1 MNEDIVIDI
10 KNLTKTYHLYKSHS
24 DRVKETF
31 HPFRKKYHH
40 SFNALEDISI
50 HVNRAETFGIIGR
63 NGSGKSTL
71 LQIICGILQPTSG
84 KVEVKGRISALLELG
99 AGFNP
104 EFTGRQNVYIKS
116 AILGLKRDEIEARFD
131 DMLAFSEI
139 GDFLDQPVKTYSS
152 GMYVRLAFAIAI
164 NVDPKILVIDEALA
178 VGDAAF
184 QYKCFRRFEQ
194 MQRKGTTILFVTHDA
209 GAIKKLCNRAIW
221 IHEGRIIVDS
231 EAVSVADQYQDFIR
245 KESVTQIDKE
255 NKELENRVISPETNY
270 ANQDKVIGR
279 VLEIRIFDK
288 LGEETSNIISG
299 DDLTISIHYELYVD
313 IPEGI
318 IIGFSIHRSDNLYVC
333 GVNTGLDHFEAPAS
347 KGINDVSLKFTKL
360 PILSGTYLLHAG
372 LFDKSGMVIW
382 DFARLTKELVVS
394 SPYTAEGLIEIER
407 SWDLNNE

>member
-1 MNEDIVIDI
+1 LKE
-10 KNLTKTYHLYKSHS
+10 
-24 DRVKETF
+24 RQGKETF
-31 HPFRKKYHH
+31 HPFRKKYHR

-50 HVNRAETFGIIGR
+50 HVNRSETFGIIGR

-84 KVEVKGRISALLELG
+84 KVDVKGRISALLELG

-131 DMLAFSEI
+131 DILAFSEI

-184 QYKCFRRFEQ
+184 QYKCFRHFEQ
-194 MQRKGTTILFVTHDA
+194 MQRNGTTILFVTHDV

-245 KESVTQIDKE
+245 KESVAQIEKE
-255 NKELENRVISPETNY
+255 NKELDNRVISPGTNY
-270 ANQDKVIGR
+270 PNEDKVIGQ
-279 VLEIRIFDK
+279 VLEIRIFVK
-288 LGEETSNIISG
+288 
-299 DDLTISIHYELYVD
+299 
-313 IPEGI
+313 
-318 IIGFSIHRSDNLYVC
+318 
-333 GVNTGLDHFEAPAS
+333 
-347 KGINDVSLKFTKL
+347 
-360 PILSGTYLLHAG
+360 
-372 LFDKSGMVIW
+372 
-382 DFARLTKELVVS
+382 
-394 SPYTAEGLIEIER
+394 
-407 SWDLNNE
+407 